1 MSARVHPG
9 FIAHRHRGP
18 VRTAALLL
26 ALAAAPVAADT
37 APQATELRLSPE
49 EKAAILAAAADQRM
63 LVIAPL
69 DLAAA
74 PLRDR
79 RVHGS
84 AAFYVGSN
92 GGYGLSSTTVV
103 PFGRTGVAAVS
114 VATEN
119 VPRRIR

>member
-1 MSARVHPG
+1 MRRNLILA
-9 FIAHRHRGP
+9 
-18 VRTAALLL
+18 L
-26 ALAAAPVAADT
+26 ALAAAPAVAGEVPEA
-37 APQATELRLSPE
+37 AAVPATELRLSVE

-63 LVIAPL
+63 LVIEPL
-69 DLAAA
+69 DPAAA
-74 PLRDR
+74 PLHDR
-79 RVHGS
+79 QVHGS

-119 VPRRIR
+119 VPRRTR